1 MFVCICKA
9 VTEDEVHE
17 HCAAGADSADA
28 IGERCGAGW
37 GMRNLRR
44 SVEGDSGAVGRRQRG
59 RVTKPQHN

>member
-37 GMRNLRR
+37 GGCGTCVDRLKEILER
-44 SVEGDSGAVGRRQRG
+44 SAADSVAA
-59 RVTKPQHN
+59 

>member
-37 GMRNLRR
+37 GCGTCVDRLKEILGERTP
-44 SVEGDSGAVGRRQRG
+44 VGS
-59 RVTKPQHN
+59 TAA